1 MGSRHEVCS
10 PPAAVIITCR
20 GLVKRLL
27 SVDGL
32 VQLALSFTFICAL
45 RHQKVLLLCC
55 LSTVGI

>member
-10 PPAAVIITCR
+10 PPAAVITCR
-20 GLVKRLL
+20 GLVKRSL

-32 VQLALSFTFICAL
+32 VQLPLSFTFICAL
-45 RHQKVLLLCC
+45 RHQKVLLLFC